1 MSLKDKTISGIF
13 WSFLQQF
20 GGRGISV
27 LTTIFLARILTPKDF
42 GLMGMLAIFIAI
54 SQRLISGGFS
64 TALVQKK
71 DADEEDFSSVFYINL
86 AISVLIYVILFFGAP
101 LISDF
106 YHQPILTPMSRV
118 LSLVFI
124 INAFSYVQSARL
136 RKAMQFKT
144 LMKIHLPS
152 IVISGA
158 VALVM
163 ALKGYGVWSIVAQRI
178 VVELAYTIQ
187 IWIYAKWKPLLT
199 FNKEKAKGLFSFG
212 SRLMVSGVLN
222 AIYRNIYLI
231 IIGKF
236 FPVNIL
242 GYYQTARKLEK
253 TPTQTL
259 SNAVKSVTFPAFSS
273 IQDDDKRLK
282 KGYKKSIQQLFF
294 WVCPAMVLAAVLA
307 VPLFRFVL
315 TVKWLPAVPFFRLVC
330 IIGIMRPISS
340 FNLDI
345 VNVKGRSDLYLKLNI
360 IKKIIVTIG
369 VAVSIQFGIWA
380 LVGFQ
385 AFDSI
390 IRYGINS
397 YYSGRFIDYPI
408 KEQVVDILPTFI
420 LSLAIGVFIW
430 LFEHYLII
438 GFPDYLRLII
448 GFALGGGLYFLI
460 SWFMHFEA
468 YIDFRQIVLSKG
480 GQLLKKKM
488 LSR

>member
-42 GLMGMLAIFIAI
+42 GLIGMLAIFIAV
-54 SQRLISGGFS
+54 SQKLISGGFN

-71 DADEEDFSSVFYINL
+71 NADEEDFSSVFYINL
-86 AISVLIYVILFFGAP
+86 VVSGLIYIILFFGAP

-106 YHQPILTPMSRV
+106 YHQPILTPMTRV

-144 LMKIHLPS
+144 LMIIHLPS

-158 VALVM
+158 VALAM
-163 ALKGYGVWSIVAQRI
+163 ALKGFGVWSIVAQRI
-178 VVELAYTIQ
+178 TVRLAYAIQ
-187 IWIYAKWKPLLT
+187 IWFYAKWKPLLT

-212 SRLMVSGVLN
+212 SRLMASGILN
-222 AIYRNIYLI
+222 TVYRNIYLI

-236 FPVNIL
+236 FPVSVL

-253 TPTQTL
+253 TPTTTL
-259 SNAVKSVTFPAFSS
+259 ANAVKSVTFPAFSS

-282 KGYKKSIQQLFF
+282 QGYKKSIQQLFF
-294 WVCPAMVLAAVLA
+294 WLCPAMVLAAALA

-315 TVKWLPAVPFFRLVC
+315 TAKWLPAVPFFRLVC
-330 IIGIMRPISS
+330 IIGIMRPLNS

-360 IKKIIVTIG
+360 IKKVIVTIG
-369 VAVSIQFGIWA
+369 IAVSIQLGLWP
-380 LVGFQ
+380 LLGFQ
-385 AFDSI
+385 AFFAI
-390 IRYGINS
+390 VRYGINS
-397 YYSGRFIDYPI
+397 YYSGRFINYPL
-408 KEQVVDILPTFI
+408 KEQIIDLLPTLM
-420 LSLAIGVFIW
+420 LSLTVGGVAFIVNHFIISW
-430 LFEHYLII
+430 SDFLKLIT
-438 GFPDYLRLII
+438 GF
-448 GFALGGGLYFLI
+448 GTGGGLYWLAAKWIRFD
-460 SWFMHFEA
+460 A
-468 YIDFRQIVLSKG
+468 YIDFEQIMKSKIG
-480 GQLLKKKM
+480 GLLKKQTT
-488 LSR
+488 SN